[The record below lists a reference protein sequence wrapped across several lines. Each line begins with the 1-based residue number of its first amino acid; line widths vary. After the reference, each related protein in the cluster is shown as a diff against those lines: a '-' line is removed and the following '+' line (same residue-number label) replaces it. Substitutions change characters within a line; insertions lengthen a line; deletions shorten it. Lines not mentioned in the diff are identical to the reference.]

1 MGVLSQDNMP
11 PGMTPLGS
19 SQAQAKDPALC
30 QIVQALHNK
39 TPPKLQKD
47 MHLDLK
53 AFLRIKK
60 QFILKQG
67 ILYRKLHVTDGVLE
81 LLRDRFY
88 WPGMHMDVASY
99 INSCKRCIR
108 RKSQPNVAP
117 LHNIEATQPF
127 ELIHLGYLQIEP
139 SKGNI
144 ENVLIVA
151 DHFTRYAQAYP
162 SKTLTALATAK
173 LLWNNFIVH
182 HGFPKTIISDQGLNF
197 ESELRVNLCQVARVQ
212 KLRTSPYHP
221 QTNGQCESS
230 LIVLS

>member
-1 MGVLSQDNMP
+1 M
-11 PGMTPLGS
+11 
-19 SQAQAKDPALC
+19 
-30 QIVQALHNK
+30 
-39 TPPKLQKD
+39 
-47 MHLDLK
+47 
-53 AFLRIKK
+53 
-60 QFILKQG
+60 
-67 ILYRKLHVTDGVLE
+67 
-81 LLRDRFY
+81 DRFY

-99 INSCKRCIR
+99 INNCKRCFR

-173 LLWNNFIVH
+173 LPWNNFIVH

-197 ESELRVNLCQVARVQ
+197 ESELIVNLCQVARVQ